1 MPCHSERNHSR
12 LIARPSML
20 ALLACIGLVLTPLRL
35 AHANE
40 ATEPNIILEA
50 DVTAAVDKIR
60 ADPNLV
66 PTQRV
71 RVLRWVR
78 GEKQERPAW
87 HEWLR
92 DFFRWVA
99 ESSRV
104 LTWLGIAAA
113 VALLVFYLAC
123 LVATFDRTRN
133 DRPASTVPTHVR
145 NLDIRPESLPEDIGT
160 AAWALWEQGDRRGTL
175 SLLYR
180 GLLSRLVHEHA
191 VPIRDSSTEGEC
203 LTLARKCLP
212 AERSGYVERLI
223 LIWQSAVYGNVQP
236 QNADVHSLCKEFSS
250 ALAVSA
256 RPAEART

>member
-1 MPCHSERNHSR
+1 MASCSSWSRSRMQWQWHSSSPSMSPPDSECISTVAWSSKPGTSNRSSDVPCHSERNHSR

-50 DVTAAVDKIR
+50 DVTAAVDKVR

-104 LTWLGIAAA
+104 L
-113 VALLVFYLAC
+113 
-123 LVATFDRTRN
+123 
-133 DRPASTVPTHVR
+133 
-145 NLDIRPESLPEDIGT
+145 
-160 AAWALWEQGDRRGTL
+160 
-175 SLLYR
+175 
-180 GLLSRLVHEHA
+180 
-191 VPIRDSSTEGEC
+191 
-203 LTLARKCLP
+203 
-212 AERSGYVERLI
+212 
-223 LIWQSAVYGNVQP
+223 
-236 QNADVHSLCKEFSS
+236 
-250 ALAVSA
+250 
-256 RPAEART
+256 